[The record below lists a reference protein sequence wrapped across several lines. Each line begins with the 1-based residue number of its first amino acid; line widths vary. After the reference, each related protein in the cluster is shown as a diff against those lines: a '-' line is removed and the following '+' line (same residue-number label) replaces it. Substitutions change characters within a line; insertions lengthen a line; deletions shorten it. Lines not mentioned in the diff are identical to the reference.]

1 MWGNGIIQEVSYE
14 RAKIFIGE
22 QKELIL
28 KPTYKYFMLI
38 KDGEAKSV
46 LGVQEG
52 RTIKIHCNYTP
63 LESRGNGCFGELLRQ
78 VCTLYNN
85 KIISADCLDTSKNI
99 YLNNGFNLVYKK
111 EYKHFNIYRVKR
123 GQREI

>member
-1 MWGNGIIQEVSYE
+1 MWRNSFIQEINYE
-14 RAKIFIGE
+14 RAKMFIGSE
-22 QKELIL
+22 KDLIL

-52 RTIKIHCNYTP
+52 STVKIHCNYTP
-63 LESRGNGCFGELLRQ
+63 IELRGNGYFGELLRR
-78 VCTLYNN
+78 VCSLYADRT
-85 KIISADCLDTSKNI
+85 ITADCLDTSKNI
-99 YLNNGFNLVYKK
+99 YLKNGFSLVYKK

-123 GQREI
+123 G